1 MSTPFEEVRERM
13 QKGTAL
19 PSFTLNLLEDPEG
32 PLGEK
37 ELELYKWTAGGI
49 YAGAYAFWYFWFLG
63 IFIDL
68 SPLFSSR
75 IRHCKPLLMT

>member
-1 MSTPFEEVRERM
+1 MKYLPSWFPGCGFQERARASRDLLERFMSTPFDEVRDYM
-13 QKGTAL
+13 QKGQAL

-49 YAGAYAFWYFWFLG
+49 YAGML
-63 IFIDL
+63 
-68 SPLFSSR
+68 P
-75 IRHCKPLLMT
+75 

>member
-1 MSTPFEEVRERM
+1 MNTPFEEVRERM

-19 PSFTLNLLEDPEG
+19 PSFTLNLFEDPEE

-49 YAGAYAFWYFWFLG
+49 YAGA
-63 IFIDL
+63 
-68 SPLFSSR
+68 
-75 IRHCKPLLMT
+75 